1 MKIIQLEY
9 FCAVSRYHSITQA
22 AQKLFVTQPAIST
35 AIKELEK
42 EFSGN
47 LFMRSKNHLTLTTE
61 GEIFYQKAQELL
73 QSIDQTT
80 QQLYD
85 LGKQTPSV
93 RIGIPPLLSTIYFPD
108 LYLDFQKKYPDIP
121 LELSEYGSIRA
132 SRLVQEEQLDVA
144 LVNMHFYDID
154 KMNSCTLRT
163 ERIVFCVSKHHH
175 LAREKQITIEQLKDE
190 PIIMYNTDSVQN
202 TTLGVYFDRAGIK
215 PNVIMHASQ
224 LFTIKNFI
232 QNDLGGAFLYSSL
245 LKNLPGLVGIPI
257 VPVIEQEIG
266 LVWKKG
272 KYINGSVEKFIQFI
286 KPEDRI

>member
-1 MKIIQLEY
+1 M
-9 FCAVSRYHSITQA
+9 
-22 AQKLFVTQPAIST
+22 TQPAIST

-42 EFSGN
+42 EFSVN
-47 LFMRSKNHLTLTTE
+47 LFVRSKNHLTLTTE

-232 QNDLGGAFLYSSL
+232 QNELGGAFLYSSL

-257 VPVIEQEIG
+257 VPAIEQEIG
-266 LVWKKG
+266 IIWKKG
-272 KYINGSVEKFIQFI
+272 KYINGSVEKFIQFV
-286 KPEDRI
+286 K

>member
-42 EFSGN
+42 EFSVN

-85 LGKQTPSV
+85 LGKQT
-93 RIGIPPLLSTIYFPD
+93 LS
-108 LYLDFQKKYPDIP
+108 DIP